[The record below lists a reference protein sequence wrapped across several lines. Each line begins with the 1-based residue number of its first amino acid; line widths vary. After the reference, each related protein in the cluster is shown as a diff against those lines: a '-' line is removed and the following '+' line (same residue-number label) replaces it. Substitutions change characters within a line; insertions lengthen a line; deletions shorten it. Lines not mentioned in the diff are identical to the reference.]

1 MTGSDWTAL
10 ASVAMPIV
18 LAMAPWMFMVHAKLA
33 VIAARVSDLCETIK
47 HANQEQLRLSSVLN
61 CHESRLDA
69 LKNRTQIQETNPS

>member
-1 MTGSDWTAL
+1 
-10 ASVAMPIV
+10 
-18 LAMAPWMFMVHAKLA
+18 MVHAKLA

-69 LKNRTQIQETNPS
+69 LENRTQIQETNPS